1 MSIITD
7 LIKNEY
13 VLIIVVVA
21 IVLAMVYFV
30 PSKEGLNNDE
40 VDDEVDDE
48 SAFVTD
54 ASEIDD
60 SLFEAPSPAPTKVSV
75 APVAPKKLPDAT
87 TNDKTLADYYADD
100 LRGSNANAKITGIN
114 DELPGDNINDGYT
127 LGVNLDA
134 EEAKSLGVIHQT
146 NKLTS
151 DDLLPK
157 EKKDW
162 FDTPNVGVKVEDANL
177 LADATFRIG
186 LDTTGNYRKGM
197 TTDPR
202 GPIPVPK
209 INVCPWNQ
217 SSRDPDQSLGLCSV

>member
-1 MSIITD
+1 MNISNLVDSEIFLGCIA
-7 LIKNEY
+7 
-13 VLIIVVVA
+13 IIVVLA
-21 IVLAMVYFV
+21 IIYLV
-30 PSKEGLNNDE
+30 PRKETLDVNE
-40 VDDEVDDE
+40 VDEND
-48 SAFVTD
+48 FITD

-60 SLFEAPSPAPTKVSV
+60 SLFEAPAPVSV
-75 APVAPKKLPDAT
+75 APVAPRVLQDT
-87 TNDKTLADYYADD
+87 GSTDKTLADYYADD
-100 LRGSNANAKITGIN
+100 LRGSKSSSKIEGIN
-114 DELPGDNINDGYT
+114 DSMPGDNYDTGYT

-134 EEAKSLGVIHQT
+134 AEEKELGVIHQT

-151 DDLLPK
+151 GDLLPK

-186 LDTTGNYRKGM
+186 MDTIGNYRKGM